1 MNGMQ
6 LAACLG
12 RGLRAGRAAVV
23 MATALVAACAD
34 FEGTVDPAFGL
45 PDLVVESPT
54 LSRDIQPIFD
64 RRCAFGGCHSAATR
78 QGGLSL
84 VAGASHAALV
94 GRPARLSPG
103 DTIVVA
109 GASSRSWLVRILADD
124 PGPRNGVSRM
134 PLAAPALTANQRATI
149 ARWIDRGASP
159 D

>member
-1 MNGMQ
+1 MNDRQ
-6 LAACLG
+6 LAA
-12 RGLRAGRAAVV
+12 RPARAGGAARWALAIV
-23 MATALVAACAD
+23 TAHAAACAD

-45 PDLVVESPT
+45 PDVVVESPT
-54 LSRDIQPIFD
+54 LSRDVQPIFD

-94 GRPARLSPG
+94 GRPARLSAG
-103 DTIVVA
+103 DTIVVP

-124 PGPRNGVSRM
+124 PGPRHGVSRM
-134 PLAAPALTANQRATI
+134 PLAAPALTTNQRSTI
-149 ARWIDRGASP
+149 ARWIDRGAPP

>member
-1 MNGMQ
+1 MNDMQ
-6 LAACLG
+6 LAERTAG
-12 RGLRAGRAAVV
+12 SGRAPRW
-23 MATALVAACAD
+23 ALVIVAALAPACAD

-45 PDLVVESPT
+45 PDRVVEAPT

-94 GRPARLSPG
+94 GRPARLSAG
-103 DTIVVA
+103 DTIVVP

-134 PLAAPALTANQRATI
+134 PLAAPALTANQRLTI
-149 ARWIDRGASP
+149 ARWIDRGAPP